1 MLPQRAIVRYDSAV
15 PSVRKAVFP
24 AAGLGTRFLPVTKAQ
39 PKEMLPLVD
48 KPIIQYG
55 VEEAVAAGIDNILL
69 VTGRGKNAIEDHF
82 DVSVELESF
91 LEARGKREQL
101 EEVRKISNM
110 INFAYVR
117 QGEPLGLGHAVL
129 VTRELVGDEPFAV
142 ILADDVIDAD
152 PPAIKQLIDVFDR
165 LGGPVLA
172 VERVPREDISSY
184 GVIAIE
190 PNASLGE
197 GVYQVRDLVE
207 KPPKEEAPSD
217 LAIIGRYVLTPDIFP
232 ALAATKSDRTGEIQL
247 TNGLRELLK
256 TRPIYACEVKGVRH
270 DTGNKLGFLKAVVYF
285 ALRRPDL
292 ASQFS
297 AVPARRSTCPV
308 RYSASVFGRRA
319 ARRRRSAGARR
330 SRSASRPAWTPSTT
344 RRRSTSRS
352 SRSSTRRLLTLPAFP
367 PSGPVRLSAVRL
379 RRRSLV
385 ALRVVGDVEP
395 AALELDRGRRHQLV
409 DVAAAFRAGVFQR
422 IRKLLNLLEA
432 VTAGVTFVFVQRHC
446 LVLGT

>member
-1 MLPQRAIVRYDSAV
+1 MPPL
-15 PSVRKAVFP
+15 VRKAIFP
-24 AAGLGTRFLPVTKAQ
+24 AAGLGTRFLPATKAQ

-55 VEEAVAAGIDNILL
+55 VEEAVASGVDNIIL

-101 EEVRKISNM
+101 AEIRKISNM

-129 VTRELVGDEPFAV
+129 VARELVGNEPFAV
-142 ILADDVIDAD
+142 ILADDVIDAN
-152 PPAIKQLIDVFDR
+152 PPAIKQLINVFQQLD
-165 LGGPVLA
+165 GPVLA
-172 VERVPREDISSY
+172 VERVPRADISSY

-190 PNASLGE
+190 PGTHLGD
-197 GVYQVRDLVE
+197 GIHQVRDLVE

-256 TRPIYACEVKGVRH
+256 SRPIYACEVNGVRH

-285 ALRRPDL
+285 ALRRPDIADKFL
-292 ASQFS
+292 EYLTSLDLHA
-297 AVPARRSTCPV
+297 
-308 RYSASVFGRRA
+308 SASKR
-319 ARRRRSAGARR
+319 
-330 SRSASRPAWTPSTT
+330 
-344 RRRSTSRS
+344 
-352 SRSSTRRLLTLPAFP
+352 
-367 PSGPVRLSAVRL
+367 
-379 RRRSLV
+379 
-385 ALRVVGDVEP
+385 
-395 AALELDRGRRHQLV
+395 
-409 DVAAAFRAGVFQR
+409 
-422 IRKLLNLLEA
+422 
-432 VTAGVTFVFVQRHC
+432 
-446 LVLGT
+446 